1 MKDLRKCCGG
11 KEVQAG
17 LGQERSLYAGRMLD
31 GLSVGKSLGLDG
43 AVTRNEQTLE

>member
-17 LGQERSLYAGRMLD
+17 LGQERRMLD
-31 GLSVGKSLGLDG
+31 GLSVGKSLGLDE
-43 AVTRNEQTLE
+43 AVTRNKQTLE